1 MNRRGTLSS
10 QSYVRP
16 DIEALEEYIPVEPP
30 EVLAERFGLDPARII
45 KLDANENPYGPSPRV
60 WEMLARA
67 EGIHQYPDAL
77 HREIRGYLSGY
88 TGLDADWLMVG
99 NGSDELIDLLLR
111 LLLQPGDEI
120 IDCVPTFAMY
130 RFSAEVCGGRAV
142 AVPRRADFSLNLPAI
157 ADAVT
162 DRTRAIF
169 VASPNNP
176 TGNLLGRPELEALL
190 ELGPPVVLDEAYYE
204 FAGVSYFDLVP
215 ERENLVVLRTFSKW
229 AGLAG
234 LRVGYGAFPEWLRR
248 NLWKIK
254 PPYNVGVAAQVA
266 VRATFA
272 DLPYLQD
279 TVARIIAER
288 SRLLAGLRALPFLA
302 PLPSAA
308 NFIYCP
314 VVQGEA
320 RDVYAHLAQRGIFV
334 RYYDRPFLR
343 NALRISI
350 GRPEENDTV
359 LGALAEYGRR
369 TEDGRR
375 KDELRPAGA
384 GTPASSV
391 RRPSETDNG

>member
-1 MNRRGTLSS
+1 MNRRTILSP

-16 DIEALEEYIPVEPP
+16 DIEALEAYVPVEPP
-30 EVLAERFGLDPARII
+30 EVLAARFGLDPARII

-60 WEMLARA
+60 GEMLARA
-67 EGIHQYPDAL
+67 EGVHQYPDPL
-77 HREIRGYLSGY
+77 HREIRGYLGGY
-88 TGLDADWLMVG
+88 TGLDAEWLMVG

-111 LLLQPGDEI
+111 LVLRPGDEI

-130 RFSAEVCGGRAV
+130 RFSAEVCGGQAV
-142 AVPRRADFSLNLPAI
+142 AVPRRADFSLDLPAI
-157 ADAVT
+157 AAAVN

-176 TGNLLGRPELEALL
+176 TGNLLGRTELEALL
-190 ELGPPVVLDEAYYE
+190 ELGPPVVLDEAYSE
-204 FAGVSYFDLVP
+204 FAGVSYLDLVP

-272 DLPYLQD
+272 DLPHLRD
-279 TVARIIAER
+279 TVARIVAER
-288 SRLLAGLRALPFLA
+288 SRLFGGLKALPFMA

-314 VVQGEA
+314 VVRVEA
-320 RDVYAHLAQRGIFV
+320 RDVHAHLAQRGIFV
-334 RYYDRPFLR
+334 RYYDRPLLR

-350 GRPEENDTV
+350 GRPEDNDAV
-359 LGALAEYGRR
+359 LAALADFGRR
-369 TEDGRR
+369 TQDGGRS
-375 KDELRPAGA
+375 ESLRPPETGGA
-384 GTPASSV
+384 
-391 RRPSETDNG
+391 